1 MITHSWTNRPEG
13 PEGQRVDDGPAKG
26 VDCVSLAALFRSVEL
41 TPTPRQQDATEET
54 TMNKAPILL
63 MALGFVVVTFAQLA
77 LAQKPVNVTG
87 NWDVT
92 VRMPNGN
99 VTEKWTVRQVGN
111 KLTGTVKSAG
121 SELPV
126 TGERVS
132 GVFLRASFKEGEVEH
147 LIRAT
152 AEKDSMDGSITIGR
166 SEYLWSAK
174 RSQ

>member
-1 MITHSWTNRPEG
+1 MMKKTS
-13 PEGQRVDDGPAKG
+13 
-26 VDCVSLAALFRSVEL
+26 
-41 TPTPRQQDATEET
+41 
-54 TMNKAPILL
+54 ILL
-63 MALGFVVVTFAQLA
+63 MALCFVAMTFAQPA

-92 VRMPNGN
+92 VKMPNGN
-99 VTEKWTVRQVGN
+99 VTQKWTVRQVGN
-111 KLTGTVKSAG
+111 NVTGTVKSAQG
-121 SELPV
+121 ERPV
-126 TGERVS
+126 TGEMVS
-132 GVFLRASFKEGEVEH
+132 GVFLRASFKDGEVEH

>member
-1 MITHSWTNRPEG
+1 MMKKTS
-13 PEGQRVDDGPAKG
+13 
-26 VDCVSLAALFRSVEL
+26 
-41 TPTPRQQDATEET
+41 
-54 TMNKAPILL
+54 ILL
-63 MALGFVVVTFAQLA
+63 MALCFVAMTFAQPA

-92 VRMPNGN
+92 VKMPSGN
-99 VTEKWTVRQVGN
+99 VTQKWTVRQVGN
-111 KLTGTVKSAG
+111 NVTGTVKSAQG
-121 SELPV
+121 ERPV
-126 TGERVS
+126 TGEMVS
-132 GVFLRASFKEGEVEH
+132 GVFLRASFKDGEVEH

>member
-1 MITHSWTNRPEG
+1 MKKT
-13 PEGQRVDDGPAKG
+13 
-26 VDCVSLAALFRSVEL
+26 
-41 TPTPRQQDATEET
+41 
-54 TMNKAPILL
+54 PILL
-63 MALGFVVVTFAQLA
+63 MALCFVAMTFAQPA

-87 NWDVT
+87 NWVVT

-99 VTEKWTVRQVGN
+99 VTEKWIVRQVGN
-111 KLTGTVKSAG
+111 NVTGTVKSPQG
-121 SELPV
+121 DLPV
-126 TGERVS
+126 KGEMVS
-132 GVFLRASFKEGEVEH
+132 GVFLRASFKDGEVEH